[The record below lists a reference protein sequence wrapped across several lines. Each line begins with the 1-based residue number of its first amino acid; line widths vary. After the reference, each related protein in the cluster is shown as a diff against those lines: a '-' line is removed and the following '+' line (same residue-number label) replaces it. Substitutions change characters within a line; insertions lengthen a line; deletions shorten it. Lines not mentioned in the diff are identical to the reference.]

1 MIFFDRHP
9 NGQHASISPGLM
21 LRSRAFGAF
30 TRLYD
35 VLRRG
40 VSKHEAAPILRD
52 ARAHVPF
59 ANVYAIARAP
69 QDEGGAGSNLD
80 AAGIVQPLSYMTQLG
95 CALLLLLLVAGVG
108 AARAEEPYPTRPIR
122 LVVGFGAG
130 GPTDIPAR
138 FVADKLG
145 EALGQRVVVE
155 NQPAAA
161 GMIATRDVLSQ
172 PRDGYTLLLCTHFDP
187 INTVLYKNAQFKLS
201 DLAPVSLIAKYY
213 YGLALANAVP
223 ADDFKAFVQYA
234 KAHPGEVSYA
244 TIGAGSA
251 QEILARQLEKLTGIA
266 MNRIPF
272 RGGAQVVQEVVAGR
286 VHFYVSPTL
295 AIVPQYQA
303 KQLKILAVSAPAR
316 LKNLSDIPTLIESGV
331 DFVRFGWLGVC
342 AGAGTPQPILA
353 LLHRHIATIVAS
365 PDYRE
370 MIEKAGSIAV
380 SSTADE
386 FQHVIAQTLDE
397 VASSVREFGLQQEQ

>member
-1 MIFFDRHP
+1 MKWISTKSV
-9 NGQHASISPGLM
+9 HASRKLGL
-21 LRSRAFGAF
+21 LPPPLAGEGWGGGGLARIFACAPSLPLQPKSDVSDFGQLIK
-30 TRLYD
+30 RPNSGKPE
-35 VLRRG
+35 VGCKRG
-40 VSKHEAAPILRD
+40 RGRCGPRF
-52 ARAHVPF
+52 R
-59 ANVYAIARAP
+59 
-69 QDEGGAGSNLD
+69 NLKTD
-80 AAGIVQPLSYMTQLG
+80 FCCT
-95 CALLLLLLVAGVG
+95 LLLLALAAAG
-108 AARAEEPYPTRPIR
+108 AARAQEPYPTRPLR

-145 EALGQRVVVE
+145 EALGQRVIVE
-155 NQPAAA
+155 NKPAAA

-187 INTVLYKNAQFKLS
+187 INTVLYKNAQFRLS

-234 KAHPGEVSYA
+234 KAHPGEVTYA

-272 RGGAQVVQEVVAGR
+272 RGGPQVVQELVAGR
-286 VHFYVSPTL
+286 VDFYVSPTL

-303 KQLKILAVSAPAR
+303 KQLKILAVTAPER
-316 LKNLSDIPTLIESGV
+316 LKSLSDIPTLIESGV

-353 LLHRHIATIVAS
+353 LLQRQIATIVAS

-386 FQHVIAQTLDE
+386 FQQVIAQTVDGL
-397 VASSVREFGLQQEQ
+397 ASSIREFGLQQEQ

>member
-1 MIFFDRHP
+1 MSH
-9 NGQHASISPGLM
+9 M
-21 LRSRAFGAF
+21 
-30 TRLYD
+30 
-35 VLRRG
+35 
-40 VSKHEAAPILRD
+40 K
-52 ARAHVPF
+52 
-59 ANVYAIARAP
+59 
-69 QDEGGAGSNLD
+69 
-80 AAGIVQPLSYMTQLG
+80 LG
-95 CALLLLLLVAGVG
+95 CAVLLLALAAGG
-108 AARAEEPYPTRPIR
+108 AARAEEPYPTRPLR

-145 EALGQRVVVE
+145 EALGQRVIVE
-155 NQPAAA
+155 NKPAAA

-251 QEILARQLEKLTGIA
+251 QEMLARRLEKLTGIA

-272 RGGAQVVQEVVAGR
+272 RTGPQVVQELVAGR
-286 VHFYVSPTL
+286 VDFYVSPTL

-303 KQLKILAVSAPAR
+303 KQLKLLAVTAPER
-316 LKNLSDIPTLIESGV
+316 LKNLPDIPTLIENGRRLPRLPGDDREGRLHRDLV
-331 DFVRFGWLGVC
+331 HGGRIPAGDRANARRPRVQRPRIRPA
-342 AGAGTPQPILA
+342 AGAMTD
-353 LLHRHIATIVAS
+353 AS
-365 PDYRE
+365 MHWPS
-370 MIEKAGSIAV
+370 K
-380 SSTADE
+380 
-386 FQHVIAQTLDE
+386 
-397 VASSVREFGLQQEQ
+397 